1 MIPLILISMA
11 DKTNIDVKVQ
21 KSAYLWIRAIAWK
34 GLMTR
39 KERERGSWANILIID
54 LHIRSMAMLTF
65 K

>member
-34 GLMTR
+34 GLITR
-39 KERERGSWANILIID
+39 KERERGSWANILID
-54 LHIRSMAMLTF
+54 LRIRIMAMLTF